1 MMMAAEKPTL
11 KSIKSSPKMAEQH
24 FRPSDFLTK
33 PQMDELHESN
43 ARGRATIRPYD
54 EIDAFAAEILAR
66 FGWQAYQA
74 WHSGELSQEKAL
86 RFIAAE
92 RAREAAR
99 GFEIEQ
105 VIYATTLGANNP
117 TKAGKMPK
125 SAKKAA
131 EILNEHLKRA
141 KGIK

>member
-11 KSIKSSPKMAEQH
+11 KSIKNSPKMAEQH

-33 PQMDELHESN
+33 HQQDELREAN
-43 ARGRATIRPYD
+43 ARGRTIKRPFD

-66 FGWQAYQA
+66 FGWQAYNA
-74 WHSGELSQEKAL
+74 WHTGEFSQEKAL

-99 GFEIEQ
+99 SLDIEQ
-105 VIYATTLGANNP
+105 VIYASTLGANNP

-125 SAKKAA
+125 SAKKTA

-141 KGIK
+141 KGAQ